1 MFKISKRN
9 TPGKLFNLYVR
20 FSGIILAVLVTGLF
34 IAILGHNPIEVFSA
48 LFKGAFGSEYRF
60 IETIIKTIPLAITS
74 IAVGIAFKMKFW
86 NIGAEGQIIMGACF
100 SSFVALTFT
109 GLSKPLMLPLMMI
122 AGIIGGGIWAL
133 IPAFFKAKFNTNE
146 TIFTLMMKY
155 IALKWVVY
163 LQYGP
168 WKDPRAMGFPKIPN
182 FVPSAVLPE
191 VFGIHIGW
199 IIMLVVSVVF
209 YFFINHSKLGY
220 EIKVVGE
227 SENTARYAGISVI
240 AVILINLFISGG
252 LAGLV
257 GMIQV
262 SGVNKTLSM
271 NIAGGV
277 GFTAIITSWLAG
289 LSVPVILVV
298 SFLFAAMLQ
307 GSTFIQMAF
316 QIPQAAA
323 EIIQGLLLFFVLGSE
338 FFIRYK
344 VTIQKFRLLHFNT
357 PKES

>member
-146 TIFTLMMKY
+146 TIFTLMMNY

>member
-1 MFKISKRN
+1 MFTIHKRN
-9 TPGKLFNLYVR
+9 NPSKMLGIYIR
-20 FSGIILAVLVTGLF
+20 FSGILLAFVVTSIF
-34 IAILGHNPIEVFSA
+34 IALLGHNPLEVYSA

-60 IETIIKTIPLAITS
+60 METVIKTIPLAITS

-86 NIGAEGQIIMGACF
+86 NIGAEGQIIMGAF
-100 SSFVALTFT
+100 LSSYIALNFT
-109 GLSKPLMLPLMMI
+109 GLPKILLLPLMMLF
-122 AGIIGGGIWAL
+122 GIIGGGLWAS

-146 TIFTLMMKY
+146 TIFTLMMNY
-155 IALKWVVY
+155 IAFKWIVY

-168 WKDPRAMGFPKIPN
+168 WRDPGALGFPKIPN
-182 FVPSAVLPE
+182 FVRNAILPE
-191 VFGIHIGW
+191 LFGIHIGW
-199 IIMLVVSVVF
+199 IIMLVTALIF
-209 YFFINHSKLGY
+209 YVYINHSKLGY
-220 EIKVVGE
+220 EVKVVGE
-227 SENTARYAGISVI
+227 SENTARYAGINVFRVI
-240 AVILINLFISGG
+240 MINLFISGG

-289 LSVPVILVV
+289 LSVPITLIV

-338 FFIRYK
+338 FFVRYNVKIR
-344 VTIQKFRLLHFNT
+344 KFRMLNFG
-357 PKES
+357 KEEVE

>member
-1 MFKISKRN
+1 MI
-9 TPGKLFNLYVR
+9 
-20 FSGIILAVLVTGLF
+20 VTGFF
-34 IAILGHNPIEVFSA
+34 IYILGHNPLEVFGA
-48 LFKGAFGSEYRF
+48 ILKGAFGSEYRF
-60 IETIIKTIPLAITS
+60 VETITKTIPLAITS

-100 SSFVALTFT
+100 SSFIALNCTN
-109 GLSKPLMLPLMMI
+109 LSKPIMLPLMML

-146 TIFTLMMKY
+146 TIFTLMMNY
-155 IALKWVVY
+155 IAFKWVIY

-168 WKDPRAMGFPKIPN
+168 WKDPGALGFPKIPN
-182 FVPSAVLPE
+182 FVSAAVLPE
-191 VFGIHIGW
+191 IFGVHIGW
-199 IIMLVVSVVF
+199 IIMFVIALIF
-209 YFFINHSKLGY
+209 YFFMNHSKLGY
-220 EIKVVGE
+220 EINVVGE
-227 SENTARYAGISVI
+227 SENTARYAGISVFAI
-240 AVILINLFISGG
+240 VLINLFISGG
-252 LAGLV
+252 LSGLV

-271 NIAGGV
+271 NIAGGI

-289 LSVPVILVV
+289 LSIPIILIV
-298 SFLFAAMLQ
+298 SFLFAAMVQ

-338 FFIRYK
+338 FFIRYSVK
-344 VTIQKFRLLHFNT
+344 IQKFKMIQFK
-357 PKES
+357 KEEVK